1 MPRRLAASTDS
12 LNALGRD
19 DHDDGALGDCVER
32 LVRPRGRRC
41 RAPQRLDC
49 GR

>member
-19 DHDDGALGDCVER
+19 DHDDSALGDCSIMVDD
-32 LVRPRGRRC
+32 GSI
-41 RAPQRLDC
+41 
-49 GR
+49 

>member
-19 DHDDGALGDCVER
+19 DHDDGALSGESGEGLLDTCFAFGVE
-32 LVRPRGRRC
+32 GAGC
-41 RAPQRLDC
+41 FIE
-49 GR
+49 